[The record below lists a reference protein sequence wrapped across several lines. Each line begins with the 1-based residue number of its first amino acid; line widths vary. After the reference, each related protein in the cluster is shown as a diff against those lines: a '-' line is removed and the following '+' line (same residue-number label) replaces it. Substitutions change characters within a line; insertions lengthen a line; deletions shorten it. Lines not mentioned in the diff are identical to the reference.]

1 VALSPDV
8 VRRKKNRLRYS
19 VALGLTPNQARMIHI
34 IIGTK
39 AQLIKMAPVMLALR
53 STGVPYRFIST
64 GQHRETI
71 DEIISNFHL
80 PGPDVRLYSGKDI
93 TSVLA
98 MGMWSL
104 RLLWQ
109 SVWNRGKVFGDSG
122 NDGIVLVHGDTFST
136 LIGAIMGRLAGM
148 KVGHVEAGLRSFNWM
163 HPFPEEIT
171 RLLIFR
177 LSNYLFC
184 PGPWAIRNV
193 TDYSAQKIDTSGNT
207 LIDALRLALDSQADW
222 EFPLPGNP
230 FGVVSVHRFENIY
243 SRRTL
248 ERVLV
253 LIEHIAHRYPLVFIL
268 HKPTTEK
275 LKRFDFYQRIA
286 TNSRIELRERTDYF
300 RFIRLI
306 AASDFVV
313 SDGGSNQEECFYL
326 GKPILLLRQA
336 TERPEGLGGNCILSK
351 YDPVKVDQF
360 LDEVDVN
367 HAPQVAQMG
376 SPSLVIADFFTAF
389 FR

>member
-1 VALSPDV
+1 
-8 VRRKKNRLRYS
+8 
-19 VALGLTPNQARMIHI
+19 
-34 IIGTK
+34 
-39 AQLIKMAPVMLALR
+39 
-53 STGVPYRFIST
+53 
-64 GQHRETI
+64 
-71 DEIISNFHL
+71 
-80 PGPDVRLYSGKDI
+80 
-93 TSVLA
+93 
-98 MGMWSL
+98 
-104 RLLWQ
+104 
-109 SVWNRGKVFGDSG
+109 
-122 NDGIVLVHGDTFST
+122 VLVHGDTFST